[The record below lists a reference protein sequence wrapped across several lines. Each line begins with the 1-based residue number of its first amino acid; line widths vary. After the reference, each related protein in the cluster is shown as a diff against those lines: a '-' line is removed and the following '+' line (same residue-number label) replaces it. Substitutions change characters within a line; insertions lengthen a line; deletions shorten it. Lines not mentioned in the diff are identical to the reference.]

1 MSDVDGVLN
10 VSGYW
15 TVGTIRGLA
24 IVAIPIVLVGMSVG
38 FMRRVVGIGIDL
50 GGK

>member
-1 MSDVDGVLN
+1 MSEVDGVLN

-15 TVGTIRGLA
+15 TVGTVRALA
-24 IVAIPIVLVGMSVG
+24 IVAIPLIMVGMATG
-38 FMRRVVGIGIDL
+38 FMRRVVGIGIDV

>member
-15 TVGTIRGLA
+15 TVGTVRGLA
-24 IVAIPIVLVGMSVG
+24 IVTIPIIMIGISVG